1 MMKKDRLLMFNT
13 MVSKKYKLYKICQ
26 KNIMVK
32 EVAILNNEFE
42 LPDMLWKGFIL
53 VNYVTKL
60 VLCNNFEPM
69 VKFTKKTLDSMM
81 YIVLGMKFIEGFR
94 ELYSKRKLDKL
105 SKVLREEG
113 IFVDFYDANIKVVN
127 EDEYS
132 TIIHLSNAQNNE
144 KIFSNSRE
152 VIYSDADRT
161 VDITNTVENTL
172 NKNILRRRNYKN
184 K

>member
-13 MVSKKYKLYKICQ
+13 MVSKKYKLYKICR

-127 EDEYS
+127 EEDYS